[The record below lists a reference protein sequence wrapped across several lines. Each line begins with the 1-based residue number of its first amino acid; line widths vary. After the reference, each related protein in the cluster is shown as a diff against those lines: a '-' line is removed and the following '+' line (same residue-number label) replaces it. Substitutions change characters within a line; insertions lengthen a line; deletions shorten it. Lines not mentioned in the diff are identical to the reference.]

1 MVIEAENYD
10 LKATI
15 ISFPLNLPM
24 STTATNSKR
33 DTILNAAE
41 HLFADSGF
49 NGTTTRAIAKKAGV
63 NIAMLSYYFGSK
75 EMLLHAVIER
85 FSEQLG
91 SVFHNIENTY
101 SDPAERL
108 KHWILAYVDYIFDNP
123 NHARI
128 VYRHV
133 SVSKNKDDIV
143 KLVQEFNNVR
153 NIVLDAINE
162 GIKVGVFNQVDA
174 QLAITSITAPVNA
187 IVIEAN
193 VMRQR
198 LNVKQPRGKLYPA
211 EFRERVKAHM
221 LQMYE
226 RLLLKSVSK
235 SGASELAE

>member
-1 MVIEAENYD
+1 
-10 LKATI
+10 
-15 ISFPLNLPM
+15 M
-24 STTATNSKR
+24 STAATNSKR
-33 DTILNAAE
+33 DIILNAAE
-41 HLFADSGF
+41 HLFADSGY

-91 SVFHNIENTY
+91 SVFEHIENTY

-133 SVSKNKDDIV
+133 SVSKNKDDII

-153 NIVLDAINE
+153 NIVVEAMNE
-162 GIKVGVFNQVDA
+162 GMKSGVFNEVDA

-198 LNVKQPRGKLYPA
+198 LDIKQPRGKLYPV
-211 EFRERVKAHM
+211 EFRSRVKAHM

-226 RLLLKSVSK
+226 RLLLKPVVK
-235 SGASELAE
+235 SGELTGKA